1 MRHLSPIVFLFFGKE
16 KKLRMFGRS
25 CKEKKSGELRK
36 GVREGTEKVSTVNND
51 GVMSAKLRAIEIEIA
66 QRVLDLTDEA
76 YKNGCSFIV
85 IEFSPNGLSQVSS
98 FSLDED
104 DELRAGRVLVDILNL
119 ASRVLDWAK
128 IYAIRRPK
136 SVGFRNTEI
145 AAAVNL
151 VDHMVAVNCALREA
165 MLGVSPTSQ
174 TSRPSILRR
183 IKHVFGFS
191 KR

>member
-1 MRHLSPIVFLFFGKE
+1 ML
-16 KKLRMFGRS
+16 GRP

-36 GVREGTEKVSTVNND
+36 GVREGTEEVSTVNND
-51 GVMSAKLRAIEIEIA
+51 GVMSAKLRAIEAGIT
-66 QRVLDLTDEA
+66 QGVLDLAGEA
-76 YKNGCSFIV
+76 YENGCSLIV
-85 IEFSPNGLSQVSS
+85 IEFSPNGLPQVSS

-104 DELRAGRVLVDILNL
+104 DELRAGRALVDILNL

-151 VDHMVAVNCALREA
+151 VDHMAAVDGALREV
-165 MLGVSPTSQ
+165 MLSAPLTSQ

-183 IKHVFGFS
+183 IKHAFEFS